1 MPDWSATAAS
11 QEEGSYLQIWAVARL
26 GLLVVATFALV
37 WAPYLGSMD
46 SMVGVLQRLAPLK
59 RGLFEDY
66 VANFWCVSSLA
77 IKWKRVLSQQVRL
90 LVPDGPEGRCLIS
103 P

>member
-1 MPDWSATAAS
+1 MLDWSATTAS
-11 QEEGSYLQIWAVARL
+11 QEEGSHLQIWAVARL

-37 WAPYLGSMD
+37 WAPYLGSLD
-46 SMVGVLQRLAPLK
+46 STLDMLQRLAPLR

-90 LVPDGPEGRCLIS
+90 LVPDDPEGRCLMS